1 MKRWTSLNQIQEKGY
16 LVYKNVVP
24 KSLLDAVIED
34 IHKMKFFPYA
44 TDQMGM
50 MELYH
55 TQAMWNV
62 RQHPAIHKIFSD
74 LFQISKL
81 WTSIDRVSC
90 KEKSEFSLGGFIHW
104 DICPNKN
111 PRVLEFQGVL
121 ALTDTDEDM
130 GGFHCVPSLY
140 QGLQE
145 WLDELPTKKA
155 VFSYFNV
162 DKDEAVEVISSTF
175 PYKKPKRWQIE
186 KVPVKAGDLIIWD
199 SYLPHGNGVNKTDK
213 PRLAQYITMFPVGD
227 LRLKHERVDCWKE
240 SKPPSGFAFP
250 GNPYLL
256 VQEKP
261 AELTRLGK
269 RLLGLYKW
277 E

>member
-1 MKRWTSLNQIQEKGY
+1 MGWYMLNQLQEKGY
-16 LVYKNVVP
+16 HVYENVVP
-24 KSLLDAVIED
+24 KKLLDAVIED
-34 IHKMKFFPYA
+34 IMKMNGFPHA
-44 TDQMGM
+44 IDQMGM
-50 MELYH
+50 MEIYH

-74 LFQISKL
+74 LFRNEKL
-81 WTSIDRVSC
+81 WVSIDRVNY
-90 KEKSEFSLGGFIHW
+90 KEKCEVPNDGFIHW

-111 PRVLEFQGVL
+111 PRTLEFQGVL

-130 GGFHCVPSLY
+130 GGFQCVPSLY
-140 QGLQE
+140 KDLQG

-155 VFSYFNV
+155 IFSYFNV
-162 DKDEAVEVISSTF
+162 DKDEAVEVCPVVF
-175 PYKKPKRWQIE
+175 PYRKPNRWQIE
-186 KVPVKAGDLIIWD
+186 KIPVKAGDLIVWD
-199 SYLPHGNGVNKTDK
+199 SYLAHGNGSNKTDK

-227 LRLKHERVDCWKE
+227 LRLKHERIDCWKN

-250 GNPYLL
+250 GNPYLPE
-256 VQEKP
+256 QKEP

-269 RLLGLYKW
+269 KLLGIYKW